1 MDICFVAAGMAA
13 SGALTV
19 SGAVYMWGQQS
30 CGQLGDARGPQ
41 DGAPLEEQVESHRHI
56 KVDPFL
62 IGQWRTAQKLSKLYR
77 EIERDEILS
86 HRTRTKILAAQRT
99 LRLQSVLNA
108 CPPETR
114 RLKLERARWRDEH
127 KTPLVRAE
135 SLLEPETPRQFASTL
150 RRRKEQGSLVR
161 NKEAA
166 RARASKRSTK
176 SPSPP
181 PPLKK
186 EPTKRTLAA
195 KAAKPAR
202 KHAAR
207 PSQFGDLDRK
217 NEFGV
222 YDPVVEP
229 EPLEEED
236 EEETVAS
243 KASKMSAST
252 ARSHHSAFDTARREH
267 DADLAKLRKA
277 ASEQIHAASVPT
289 IDDEFH
295 AVKLAQH
302 RLAKSRHAMRGHKKD
317 GTRDDSHKVNAMEA
331 IVRKRRD
338 LGQVALRCNMRKI
351 IDLCSARGAVRLR
364 ATGSIMC
371 AAFDI
376 DLCFHVEGLMRAHRL
391 WARRKRKD
399 RLRKKAFRIQTM
411 NESALRKYRAISRG
425 QDPRESDEEDE
436 SDDASDDDCL
446 PDMRTHRHLQNIAE
460 ADVSDEEAEEEEP
473 AAGAATV
480 SDMRVFGCI
489 VDSQHTEDIT
499 LRTRERT
506 VTRVGE
512 TFIDR
517 SVAARLK
524 ERRPSE
530 VDISE
535 DVDLDA
541 LLASVDDRQRALEED
556 AGGDGPR
563 RRSRPASAAR
573 ARRRRR
579 RRREPTRRG
588 FRRPQSAPA
597 SSRASKQ
604 RQANA
609 ALTREPAPRGER
621 RAQGAAPRR
630 DVAARVL
637 PPPRPAKAPSPR
649 PGPRPASPRR
659 TVCEKTRKPAVPARR
674 PSSGATADAPA
685 PRTDP
690 SRRRRFWRCPR
701 DFPAPTTFGPDVDV
715 DAIPE
720 VAAPRAEKD
729 DGRRVYRG
737 SPKRRRSPRPARS
750 APPFPTRLGD
760 GTIAAMAAAIAA
772 AAVPPVGRRYGAKS
786 QDRRL
791 PSASEQQKVTR
802 EERFKRYLELNKF
815 KDEAFVV
822 PEPVRSSPRRGGS
835 PRRPISAPCRRSGRR
850 PASGRSMASMDPGA
864 VSFLWVPSRAAR
876 RGAAG
881 GRRPRARDDD
891 YDAVADAIWHDDP
904 GSDDDED
911 IPSWV

>member
-30 CGQLGDARGPQ
+30 CGQLGDARPASVAE
-41 DGAPLEEQVESHRHI
+41 DIVIPALVSIPSHCRCR
-56 KVDPFL
+56 
-62 IGQWRTAQKLSKLYR
+62 Q
-77 EIERDEILS
+77 
-86 HRTRTKILAAQRT
+86 LALGDAHSLAVT
-99 LRLQSVLNA
+99 EFA
-108 CPPETR
+108 MAGTR
-114 RLKLERARWRDEH
+114 RSRAAVDAFRSDVKAHFTVAWAMTLHLRAKKPTQH

-186 EPTKRTLAA
+186 QPTKRTLAA

-207 PSQFGDLDRK
+207 PSQFGDLDRT

-236 EEETVAS
+236 EEET
-243 KASKMSAST
+243 
-252 ARSHHSAFDTARREH
+252 
-267 DADLAKLRKA
+267 LRKA
-277 ASEQIHAASVPT
+277 AREQIHAASVPT

-351 IDLCSARGAVRLR
+351 IDLWAHA
-364 ATGSIMC
+364 
-371 AAFDI
+371 
-376 DLCFHVEGLMRAHRL
+376 RAHRL

-473 AAGAATV
+473 PPAPSPPKRKKRPLALWEIAKKRAEKVRATANLKATV

-563 RRSRPASAAR
+563 RRSRPASAAAR
-573 ARRRRR
+573 AATAR
-579 RRREPTRRG
+579 RRREPT
-588 FRRPQSAPA
+588 PA
-597 SSRASKQ
+597 R
-604 RQANA
+604 
-609 ALTREPAPRGER
+609 LP
-621 RAQGAAPRR
+621 AAP
-630 DVAARVL
+630 
-637 PPPRPAKAPSPR
+637 
-649 PGPRPASPRR
+649 
-659 TVCEKTRKPAVPARR
+659 
-674 PSSGATADAPA
+674 
-685 PRTDP
+685 
-690 SRRRRFWRCPR
+690 
-701 DFPAPTTFGPDVDV
+701 
-715 DAIPE
+715 
-720 VAAPRAEKD
+720 
-729 DGRRVYRG
+729 
-737 SPKRRRSPRPARS
+737 
-750 APPFPTRLGD
+750 
-760 GTIAAMAAAIAA
+760 
-772 AAVPPVGRRYGAKS
+772 
-786 QDRRL
+786 
-791 PSASEQQKVTR
+791 
-802 EERFKRYLELNKF
+802 RYLELNKF

-850 PASGRSMASMDPGA
+850 PAGRSMASMDPGA

-881 GRRPRARDDD
+881 GRRRLRRQGRRRAAAPARVRGHGARGAAPEGPGRPALARTYENYGDRDGRDDDDRAQRRSRPRSANFARQQRASAASARLYQRVRPKSAAVVRVSEPARDDD

>member
-1 MDICFVAAGMAA
+1 MVKAH
-13 SGALTV
+13 
-19 SGAVYMWGQQS
+19 
-30 CGQLGDARGPQ
+30 P
-41 DGAPLEEQVESHRHI
+41 DGTIVVESTGNLC
-56 KVDPFL
+56 DFFL
-62 IGQWRTAQKLSKLYR
+62 LRPKELSAEEAL
-77 EIERDEILS
+77 E
-86 HRTRTKILAAQRT
+86 LA
-99 LRLQSVLNA
+99 
-108 CPPETR
+108 
-114 RLKLERARWRDEH
+114 K
-127 KTPLVRAE
+127 
-135 SLLEPETPRQFASTL
+135 
-150 RRRKEQGSLVR
+150 RKE
-161 NKEAA
+161 
-166 RARASKRSTK
+166 
-176 SPSPP
+176 
-181 PPLKK
+181 
-186 EPTKRTLAA
+186 
-195 KAAKPAR
+195 
-202 KHAAR
+202 
-207 PSQFGDLDRK
+207 
-217 NEFGV
+217 
-222 YDPVVEP
+222 
-229 EPLEEED
+229 
-236 EEETVAS
+236 
-243 KASKMSAST
+243 
-252 ARSHHSAFDTARREH
+252 
-267 DADLAKLRKA
+267 LAK
-277 ASEQIHAASVPT
+277 IHAASVPT

-436 SDDASDDDCL
+436 SDDESGDDGL

-460 ADVSDEEAEEEEP
+460 ADVSEEEAEEEPPP
-473 AAGAATV
+473 APSPPKRKKRPLALWEIAKRRAEKVRATANLKATV

-563 RRSRPASAAR
+563 RRSRPASAAA
-573 ARRRRR
+573 ARGDGAGGAVS
-579 RRREPTRRG
+579 PLRRG

-609 ALTREPAPRGER
+609 VLTHANRRHEESDAPKAPRLG
-621 RAQGAAPRR
+621 R
-630 DVAARVL
+630 DVARRAYCRPPKAPRAL
-637 PPPRPAKAPSPR
+637 PPKASSPR

-674 PSSGATADAPA
+674 PSSGETAEAPA

-690 SRRRRFWRCPR
+690 KLGAAVSSRLLASADGGR
-701 DFPAPTTFGPDVDV
+701 AGASGIATTT
-715 DAIPE
+715 
-720 VAAPRAEKD
+720 RAK
-729 DGRRVYRG
+729 
-737 SPKRRRSPRPARS
+737 
-750 APPFPTRLGD
+750 
-760 GTIAAMAAAIAA
+760 AAM
-772 AAVPPVGRRYGAKS
+772 VPKKDPSSRSFMPSPFVPV
-786 QDRRL
+786 
-791 PSASEQQKVTR
+791 TT
-802 EERFKRYLELNKF
+802 
-815 KDEAFVV
+815 
-822 PEPVRSSPRRGGS
+822 
-835 PRRPISAPCRRSGRR
+835 SGTK
-850 PASGRSMASMDPGA
+850 
-864 VSFLWVPSRAAR
+864 
-876 RGAAG
+876 
-881 GRRPRARDDD
+881 
-891 YDAVADAIWHDDP
+891 
-904 GSDDDED
+904 
-911 IPSWV
+911 

>member
-30 CGQLGDARGPQ
+30 CGQLGDARPASVAEDIVIPALVSIPSHCRCRQLALGDAHSLAVTEFAMAGTRRSRAAVDAFRSDVKAHFTVAWAMTLHLRAKKPTQ
-41 DGAPLEEQVESHRHI
+41 VTKHVGTLYRQKTAPLEEQVESHRHI

-207 PSQFGDLDRK
+207 PSQFGDLDRT

-277 ASEQIHAASVPT
+277 AREQIHAASVPT

-436 SDDASDDDCL
+436 SDDESGDDCL

-473 AAGAATV
+473 PPAPSPPKRKKRPLALWEIAKKRAEKVRATANLKATV

-556 AGGDGPR
+556 ADGPR
-563 RRSRPASAAR
+563 RRSRPASAAAARGGDGAGGAAR
-573 ARRRRR
+573 AR
-579 RRREPTRRG
+579 
-588 FRRPQSAPA
+588 S
-597 SSRASKQ
+597 
-604 RQANA
+604 
-609 ALTREPAPRGER
+609 
-621 RAQGAAPRR
+621 GAASGGPSH
-630 DVAARVL
+630 ARGALQAL
-637 PPPRPAKAPSPR
+637 P
-649 PGPRPASPRR
+649 
-659 TVCEKTRKPAVPARR
+659 
-674 PSSGATADAPA
+674 
-685 PRTDP
+685 
-690 SRRRRFWRCPR
+690 
-701 DFPAPTTFGPDVDV
+701 
-715 DAIPE
+715 
-720 VAAPRAEKD
+720 
-729 DGRRVYRG
+729 
-737 SPKRRRSPRPARS
+737 
-750 APPFPTRLGD
+750 
-760 GTIAAMAAAIAA
+760 
-772 AAVPPVGRRYGAKS
+772 
-786 QDRRL
+786 
-791 PSASEQQKVTR
+791 
-802 EERFKRYLELNKF
+802 ELNKF

-835 PRRPISAPCRRSGRR
+835 PRRPISAPCRRSG
-850 PASGRSMASMDPGA
+850 PARVGRSMASMDPGA
-864 VSFLWVPSRAAR
+864 VSFLWVPSRAPPGAAPPADDAVSADKGGGEPPLR
-876 RGAAG
+876 PESAATEPAAPSRGAGPA
-881 GRRPRARDDD
+881 
-891 YDAVADAIWHDDP
+891 
-904 GSDDDED
+904 SDVEYLD
-911 IPSWV
+911 